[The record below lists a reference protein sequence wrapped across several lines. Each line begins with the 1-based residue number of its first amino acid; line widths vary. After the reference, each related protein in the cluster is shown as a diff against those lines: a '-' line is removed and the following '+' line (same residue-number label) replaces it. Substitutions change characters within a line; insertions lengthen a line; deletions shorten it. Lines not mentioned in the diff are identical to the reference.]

1 MQVLPQMYV
10 HDGMATSY
18 EPGLLV
24 QPNGVVH
31 RGLPV
36 LGVHPYFTECHD
48 AHQIVVSLLP
58 EISDTLQI
66 SGFRIYRVESLN
78 STQLN
83 ST

>member
-58 EISDTLQI
+58 GITCKHLQF
-66 SGFRIYRVESLN
+66 SGFRIYRVE
-78 STQLN
+78 T
-83 ST
+83 